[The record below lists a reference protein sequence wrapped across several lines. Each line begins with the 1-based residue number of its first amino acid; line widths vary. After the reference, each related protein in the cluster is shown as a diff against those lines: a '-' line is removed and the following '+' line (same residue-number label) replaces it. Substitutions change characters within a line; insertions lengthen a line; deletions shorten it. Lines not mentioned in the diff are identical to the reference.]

1 VILVDTSVWIDHFR
15 RRNDRLVQL
24 LSTGRVLVHPFVI
37 GELACGQLGKR
48 EETLSM
54 LRTLRPAPVAEIE
67 EVLAMIERLKLY
79 GTGLGYL
86 DMHLIA
92 SARLARRP
100 LWSLDKLL
108 VQVAF
113 RLGVAG

>member
-1 VILVDTSVWIDHFR
+1 MILVDTSVWIDHFR

-24 LSTGRVLVHPFVI
+24 LTTSRVLVHPFVL
-37 GELACGQLGKR
+37 GELACGHLGKR
-48 EETLSM
+48 EEALSM
-54 LRTLRPAPVAEIE
+54 LRTLRPAPVAEHD
-67 EVLAMIERLKLY
+67 EVLAMIERLKLF

-100 LWSLDKLL
+100 IWSLDKPLA
-108 VQVAF
+108 QVAF

>member
-1 VILVDTSVWIDHFR
+1 MILVDTSVWIDHFR

-24 LSTGRVLVHPFVI
+24 LSTGRVLIHPFVI

-54 LRTLRPAPVAEIE
+54 LRTLRPAPVAETE

-100 LWSLDKLL
+100 LWSLDKPLE
-108 VQVAF
+108 QVAL